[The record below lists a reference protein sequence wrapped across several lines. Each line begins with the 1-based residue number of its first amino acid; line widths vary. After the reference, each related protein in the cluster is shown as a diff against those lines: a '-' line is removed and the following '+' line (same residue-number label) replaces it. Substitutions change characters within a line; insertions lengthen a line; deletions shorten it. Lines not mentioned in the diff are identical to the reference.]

1 MSISQHPL
9 SRRRF
14 IVGAGALV
22 IGAYLPSTGALA
34 RSAAP
39 AASGEAA
46 FDANA
51 FVQIGVDG
59 IVTVIS
65 KHTELGQ
72 GIYTGLAT
80 LVAEELDADWA
91 QVRVVAAPVDTQ
103 IYTNPSLGFQ
113 GTGGSSSVSN
123 AYEQMRRMG
132 AMARAM
138 LVQAAAQRWK
148 TSVQEITVQAGK
160 ICHAASGREA
170 GFGEFAA
177 LAATLPRPDPASLM
191 LKDPAN
197 FTLIGKTRGLHRVD
211 SLAKTNGS
219 AQFSQDIHEPDM
231 LTVTIK
237 KPPRFGG
244 KVATFNA
251 ERALAVPG
259 VVAVKQIATGV
270 AVYAK
275 NTWAAIQGRERLKVT
290 WDDAQAE
297 RRNTE
302 EIYAEFRQVAQK
314 TGVVAKSLGKP
325 DEVFDKA
332 EIGRA
337 HV

>member
-1 MSISQHPL
+1 MSISQVPL

-39 AASGEAA
+39 AASGAAA

-51 FVQIGVDG
+51 FVQIGADG
-59 IVTVIS
+59 VVTVIS
-65 KHTELGQ
+65 KHTEVGQ
-72 GIYTGLAT
+72 GVYTGMAT

-91 QVRVVAAPVDTQ
+91 QVRVVAAPVDTN
-103 IYTNPSLGFQ
+103 IYKNLTFGFQ
-113 GTGGSSSVSN
+113 GTGGSSSVAN

-132 AMARAM
+132 AMARAL
-138 LVQAAAQRWK
+138 LVQAAAQSWK
-148 TSVQEITVQAGK
+148 TSAQEITVQAGK
-160 ICHAASGREA
+160 IRHAASGREA

-177 LAATLPRPDPASLM
+177 LAATLPPPDPASLT

-244 KVATFNA
+244 KVATFDA

-259 VVAVKQIATGV
+259 VV
-270 AVYAK
+270 
-275 NTWAAIQGRERLKVT
+275 
-290 WDDAQAE
+290 
-297 RRNTE
+297 
-302 EIYAEFRQVAQK
+302 
-314 TGVVAKSLGKP
+314 
-325 DEVFDKA
+325 
-332 EIGRA
+332 
-337 HV
+337 